1 MTKIY
6 SLLFDLLIQNKVI
19 FLSKLILI
27 PSIVILL
34 IWIVN
39 LALVRLIKMNL
50 TFKIDVK
57 YSWLISCTVATIFMN
72 LFFYFLIEL
81 NGVILF
87 DWSYF
92 TWSFNNIYVM
102 LLPYTL
108 AYIMPIILF
117 FVTENQIKKLI

>member
-6 SLLFDLLIQNKVI
+6 ILLFDLLIQNKVV

-34 IWIVN
+34 VWLVN

-50 TFKIDVK
+50 TFKIDIK

-72 LFFYFLIEL
+72 LFFYFLIKL

-87 DWSYF
+87 DWGYF
-92 TWSFNNIYVM
+92 AWSFNNIYVM
-102 LLPYTL
+102 LLPYIL